1 MKKMQIL
8 FATALLVAGLG
19 MAAAADGC
27 KSTCCKQQG
36 LKQGWFT
43 GAGNLA
49 KAACT
54 NQGAGQCC
62 DSKAGGA
69 CCDSKAD
76 AKASS
81 SSCCQGKGDAKAGS
95 CCNGGQTGAQCSGG
109 KCSGDC
115 KK

>member
-8 FATALLVAGLG
+8 FATAVLVAGLG

-27 KSTCCKQQG
+27 GSSCCKQQG

-43 GAGNLA
+43 GAGNLT

-54 NQGAGQCC
+54 NHVAGHCC

-69 CCDSKAD
+69 CCESKAD
-76 AKASS
+76 AKAGG
-81 SSCCQGKGDAKAGS
+81 SCCQSKGDAKAGS
-95 CCNGGQTGAQCSGG
+95 CCNGGQAGAQCSGG